1 MLTDRCRI
9 LTVDVLPSRTYA
21 TQIAHYRVRDDPDN
35 ERISGAPRNCGPGLM
50 RAVNQLLV
58 CYRAPSD
65 ARISRC
71 DTFADLGRLREKIHA
86 RHAAIAARDTT
97 PGSTVADRAEASS

>member
-1 MLTDRCRI
+1 MPLKLHT
-9 LTVDVLPSRTYA
+9 TAYA
-21 TQIAHYRVRDDPDN
+21 TIQTTRGYLVCAGRRAV
-35 ERISGAPRNCGPGLM
+35 ELT

-58 CYRAPSD
+58 YYRAPSD

-86 RHAAIAARDTT
+86 RHAVLAARVST
-97 PGSTVADRAEASS
+97 PGSTVPERTDASP